1 MSNLLKSAFAKV
13 QDKVTHAIYGIEKKT
28 AKLTFYST
36 SDKDMTG
43 KERSMDEFKG
53 NVLLIVNVASK

>member
-13 QDKVTHAIYGIEKKT
+13 QDKVTHAIYGIETKT
-28 AKLTFYST
+28 GKMTFYST
-36 SDKDMTG
+36 SDIDMTG
-43 KERSMDEFKG
+43 KERNMDEFKG

>member
-1 MSNLLKSAFAKV
+1 MSNLFKSLFGKV
-13 QDKVTHAIYGIEKKT
+13 QDKVTHAVYGIEKQTSKM
-28 AKLTFYST
+28 TFYST
-36 SDKDMTG
+36 VDKDMSG

>member
-1 MSNLLKSAFAKV
+1 MSNLLKSAFGKV
-13 QDKVTHAIYGIEKKT
+13 QDKVTHLVYGAEKN
-28 AKLTFYST
+28 AKMTFCST
-36 SDKDMTG
+36 MDKDMTG